1 MLHLVLGMQVGMLSA
16 LAVDFNRRVLTQRLL
31 SNPSQSSSQTVKW
44 QRLPLCRM
52 MTSAAAMQSAWRSHK
67 ARQRVQ
73 AIRREDAAVVLQS
86 HWRRRAAV
94 KSYRAAIM
102 CAPPC
107 DDLWLLPRC
116 ASGTLILALRSSVS
130 VGSSTGIAVTFELVS
145 NERLRHDRS
154 APRC

>member
-1 MLHLVLGMQVGMLSA
+1 MARCQVEAQSA
-16 LAVDFNRRVLTQRLL
+16 VSV
-31 SNPSQSSSQTVKW
+31 
-44 QRLPLCRM
+44 

-67 ARQRVQ
+67 ARQWVQ
-73 AIRREDAAVVLQS
+73 ALRREDAAVVLQS

-116 ASGTLILALRSSVS
+116 ASGTLVPALCSSVN
-130 VGSSTGIAVTFELVS
+130 VGGSTGIAVTIQLASHEG
-145 NERLRHDRS
+145 LRHDRF
-154 APRC
+154 APRCCKAHRAPVVICCWLAMLPPAGASL